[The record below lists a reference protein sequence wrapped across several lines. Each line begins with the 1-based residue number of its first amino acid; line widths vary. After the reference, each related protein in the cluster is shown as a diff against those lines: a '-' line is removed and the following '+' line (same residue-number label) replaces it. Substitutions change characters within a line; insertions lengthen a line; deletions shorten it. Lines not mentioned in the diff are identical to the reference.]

1 MLRLPGFEMKGGCK
15 GPCSTNSF
23 KRIAYWLDSNP
34 NLALVHYLGD
44 EIFYQ
49 AMPHGN
55 SKHDSEFART
65 ISC

>member
-1 MLRLPGFEMKGGCK
+1 MKGGRK

-34 NLALVHYLGD
+34 NLVLVHYLGD

-49 AMPHGN
+49 AMPHETVN
-55 SKHDSEFART
+55 MTLNLLEPSVVEEIKF
-65 ISC
+65 